1 MFWFFPFRVFFSAA
15 LNSATNV
22 WTERVAR
29 SICTRSRGDGS
40 IVGLLSALEREEEEG
55 GAASMSIEVG
65 RFRME
70 GRRAAELTLIGT
82 DPVGVTK

>member
-40 IVGLLSALEREEEEG
+40 IVGLLSALEREEEG

-70 GRRAAELTLIGT
+70 GRRAAE
-82 DPVGVTK
+82 